1 MPDAND
7 IVNYRVIYPN
17 DEGGVSILVPSSEC
31 TSIDRL
37 VQDVPYGKPHQV
49 LPVSAIPDD
58 RTYRNAWT
66 FEE

>member
-7 IVNYRVIYPN
+7 VVNYRVIYPN

-31 TSIDRL
+31 PSIDRL
-37 VQDVPYGKPHQV
+37 VQDVPYGKPYQV
-49 LPVSAIPDD
+49 IPVAAIPED